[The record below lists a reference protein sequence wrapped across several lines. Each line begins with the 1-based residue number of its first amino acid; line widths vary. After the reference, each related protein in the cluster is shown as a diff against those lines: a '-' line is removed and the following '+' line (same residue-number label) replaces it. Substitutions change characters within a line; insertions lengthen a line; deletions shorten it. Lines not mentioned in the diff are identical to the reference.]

1 VYYVKAT
8 STELVQIYRDRDLKI
23 PISYSLF
30 DYTIGDIALIVSVSQ
45 SVGGSGYSYSSYV
58 TYNNKIY
65 RCIIN
70 NSDAVFDYAKWE
82 EIK

>member
-1 VYYVKAT
+1 
-8 STELVQIYRDRDLKI
+8 
-23 PISYSLF
+23 
-30 DYTIGDIALIVSVSQ
+30 
-45 SVGGSGYSYSSYV
+45 V